1 MKNLKTTDFLKGKSD
16 SGAALAL
23 VLLLV
28 VFLSLWLAAV
38 TIFNGN
44 SKDAAAH
51 TIAKSQER
59 QSSVNAAVDA
69 ALAAINA
76 PGANYVPSASDTV
89 NGAGGNCPTTMPD
102 INAATPVY
110 TDANGIKVYC
120 VLANSSSVVAMPGGL
135 ILTGTSVSA
144 PSTTVGQ
151 GLGLSVI
158 SPSTTCDPTTGM
170 IANTS
175 IFFAASAVSSTN
187 KCPIVQGQPAPSNGT
202 STAGTAVIQ
211 VPTGGSNGGPNTFG
225 GANVYNSASG
235 TSGTSSVVTNP
246 GLDPHTPG
254 SAMYYYEKYETKA
267 LPTAPAA
274 GKAAST
280 VTFEGTCS
288 APVAATLRGST
299 KSQNYVFVHAS
310 ANKTKTDQFKNA
322 FEFGWI
328 DDTALATLNTM
339 TGTGS
344 SSCGSKGVP
353 IIFAGSGTFKG
364 KTDVHWDGAVFRF
377 ERNSATSQNSAWS
390 INNHSEVSF
399 GHPVAGSGNHINQC
413 DTTQPGAMVQ
423 YGAGAR
429 WSMDESKVFLCDL
442 STTDSDKTHQYP
454 ACAAPEQGYGAD
466 FYYTETDTNGQRRNN
481 EYGNNA
487 LIYMNQ
493 PAASDESDAKSNVT
507 SASYIWSRSNGSD
520 KLGKWSEWSSTEKKA
535 WVHRYGKQLHIAGNT
550 ETEQLANVEANA
562 HDEQRKAEG
571 TRRGG
576 EDDRV
581 SEGLSTFSV
590 SGSCFAP
597 AAWMHLYH
605 STFSKA
611 HFSRGLM
618 VRALELK
625 VGDKASSLTDYAA
638 DHEAGDRKV
647 RLDVYKSGRL
657 LTSMAV
663 AIHDNFGY
671 RGKSGDGYSIV
682 GQSLNN

>member
-1 MKNLKTTDFLKGKSD
+1 MKHLKTTDFLKGKSD

-38 TIFNGN
+38 TIFNGT

-76 PGANYVPSASDTV
+76 PGANYVPSAADTL
-89 NGAGGNCPTTMPD
+89 NGAGGNCPSTMPD
-102 INAATPVY
+102 VSAATPVY

-120 VLANSSSVVAMPGGL
+120 VLANSSSVVALPGG
-135 ILTGTSVSA
+135 IVLTGTSVSA
-144 PSTTVGQ
+144 PSSTVGQ

-158 SPSTTCDPTTGM
+158 SPSTVCDPTTGLV
-170 IANTS
+170 ANTT
-175 IFFAASAVSSTN
+175 IFFAASAVNSTN
-187 KCPIVQGQPAPSNGT
+187 KCPIVQGQPSANNTG
-202 STAGTAVIQ
+202 TAGTATIQ
-211 VPTGGSNGGPNTFG
+211 VPPGAGNGGTNTFG
-225 GANVYNSASG
+225 GATVYNPATNSSG
-235 TSGTSSVVTNP
+235 TGPVSTNA

-254 SAMYYYEKYETKA
+254 SSMYYYNKYETKN
-267 LPTAPAA
+267 LPKAPVQGASNS
-274 GKAAST
+274 KAT
-280 VTFEGTCS
+280 IEGTCT
-288 APVAATLRGST
+288 APVAFTVRGSS
-299 KSQNYVFVHAS
+299 KSQNYVVVHAS
-310 ANKTKTDQFKNA
+310 SNKTPTDSFKNS

-328 DDTALATLNTM
+328 DDATLGTLNTM
-339 TGTGS
+339 TGTSS

-353 IIFAGSGTFKG
+353 IIFAGSGTYKG

-377 ERNSATSQNSAWS
+377 ERNSATSQSTVWS
-390 INNHSEVSF
+390 INNHTEVSF
-399 GHPVAGSGNHINQC
+399 GHPTSGSGNHINGC
-413 DTTQPGAMVQ
+413 DTTQPGSMVE
-423 YGAGAR
+423 YGIGAK
-429 WSMDESKVFLCDL
+429 WTMDQSKLFLCDL
-442 STTDSDKTHQYP
+442 TTTNAETTHQYP

-466 FYYTETDTNGQRRNN
+466 FYYSETDTNGQRRNN

-487 LIYMNQ
+487 LVYMNQ
-493 PAASDESDAKSNVT
+493 PSASDESDAKSKVT

-520 KLGKWSEWSSTEKKA
+520 KLGKWSEWSTTEKKD
-535 WVHRYGKQLHIAGNT
+535 WVHRYAKNLHIEGKT
-550 ETEQLANVEANA
+550 ETEQLANIEANA
-562 HDEQRKAEG
+562 HGEQRKAEG

-597 AAWMHLYH
+597 AGWMHLYN
-605 STFSKA
+605 SSFSKA
-611 HFSRGLM
+611 HFSKGLM
-618 VRALELK
+618 LRALELK
-625 VGDKASSLTDYAA
+625 VGDKSSSLTDYAP
-638 DHEAGDRKV
+638 DREVGDRKV
-647 RLDVYKSGRL
+647 RLDVYMAGRL

-671 RGKSGDGYSIV
+671 RGKSGDGYTIV